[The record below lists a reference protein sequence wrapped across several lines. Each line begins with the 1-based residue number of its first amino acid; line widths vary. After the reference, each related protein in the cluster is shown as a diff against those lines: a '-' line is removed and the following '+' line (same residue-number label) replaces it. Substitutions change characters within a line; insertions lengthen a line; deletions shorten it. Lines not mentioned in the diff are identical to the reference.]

1 MIHAMRLVSC
11 LFHYFMLQVV
21 FMMMIRRIYQ
31 MKTKKHLLT
40 STIAALVLSLFSSFP
55 SEGCTGIQL
64 RQKDGSN
71 VRGRTL
77 EFGVVVEPSI
87 IVIPR
92 GQRFQTKTTNGPGF
106 EYVSK
111 FAAVGTDCFNQGGI
125 LDGINEKGLSVA
137 AFYFDGFAKY
147 PTTNEENQRQSL
159 SPVEF
164 LNWIVTQFETVDEVR
179 NAIAHVF
186 ISPVIVKEWGPNA
199 PPPFHFTVFE
209 KSGKCIVIEPIEGNL
224 IVHDNPIGTLTN
236 PPTFDWML
244 TNLRNYINLRAENV
258 KPLVINDISFPPFG
272 QGSGLVGLPGD
283 FTPPSRF
290 VRAAIY
296 TASAIPSQTSEE
308 GIFQLFHILNQF
320 DIPIGAVR
328 EVIDGVIHTDYTQMT
343 AASDPQTLKYYFKTY
358 NNPEIK
364 FIDLSK
370 FDLDAKEIKRASIAG
385 SPQFIDFSLSVK

>member
-1 MIHAMRLVSC
+1 MKKNNF
-11 LFHYFMLQVV
+11 LFAS
-21 FMMMIRRIYQ
+21 I
-31 MKTKKHLLT
+31 LT
-40 STIAALVLSLFSSFP
+40 AVGLSLFSAP
-55 SEGCTGIQL
+55 SLEGCTGIQL
-64 RQKDGSN
+64 KQKDGSH

-87 IVIPR
+87 MVIPR
-92 GQRFQTKTTNGPGF
+92 GYRFQTKTTNGPGF
-106 EYVSK
+106 EYTTK
-111 FAAVGTDCFNQGGI
+111 FAAVGTDCFNQGAV

-147 PTTNEENQRQSL
+147 PATNEENQGQSL

-164 LNWIVTQFETVDEVR
+164 LNWIVTQFETVEEVK
-179 NAIAHVF
+179 NAIANIY
-186 ISPVIVKEWGPNA
+186 ISPVIIKEWGPNA

-209 KSGKCIVIEPIEGNL
+209 KSGKCIVIEPIEGKL

-258 KPLVINDISFPPFG
+258 PPLVIEGITFAPFG

-296 TASAIPSQTSEE
+296 TMSAIPSETSEE

-328 EVIDGVIHTDYTQMT
+328 DVIDGVIHTDYTQMT
-343 AASDPQTLKYYFKTY
+343 AASDPQTLKYYFRTY

-364 FIDLSK
+364 FIDLKK
-370 FDLDAKEIKRASIAG
+370 FDLNAKEIKKASVAG
-385 SPQFIDFSLSVK
+385 TPQFIDISAEVK